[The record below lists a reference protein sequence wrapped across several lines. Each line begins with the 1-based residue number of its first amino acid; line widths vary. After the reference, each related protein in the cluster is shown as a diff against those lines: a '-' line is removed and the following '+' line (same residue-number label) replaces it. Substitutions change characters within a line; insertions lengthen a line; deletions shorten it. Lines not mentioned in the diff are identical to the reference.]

1 MAFAPMFFRLDK
13 GYTEVNIQ
21 GDGSIHI
28 CDTLKL
34 KPLICYV

>member
-21 GDGSIHI
+21 GDGSI

-34 KPLICYV
+34 KPLLI